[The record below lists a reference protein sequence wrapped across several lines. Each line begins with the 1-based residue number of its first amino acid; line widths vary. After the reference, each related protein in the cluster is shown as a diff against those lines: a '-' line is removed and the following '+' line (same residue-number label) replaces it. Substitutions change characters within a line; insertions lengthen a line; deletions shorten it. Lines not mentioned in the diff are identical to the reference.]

1 MNELPKARKV
11 GQGKTR
17 QELIAEIAEEF
28 PNAMNRALARIAMER
43 WPQVFGTVERARTAV
58 RTLRGANGATH
69 LKYVGNKSFVRPIGW
84 QVNAVPV
91 SRSKKR
97 EPVTINGPV
106 RLGVFGDVHIPY
118 HSPEAV
124 EVMVKF
130 FKTQKVGAILI
141 NGDLCDF
148 YSCSRHEKDP
158 RRPLKE
164 ELDAARQ
171 FLFWL
176 RAQFPKIP
184 IHYKVGNHETNLE
197 RYLMR
202 QAPVLLGVPEFELR
216 DVMKLDEMNI
226 QLIESLQLIQAGRLS
241 IFHGHELPQG
251 MSSPVNPARGIWMRV
266 QETMLCN
273 HWHRTSE
280 HAETTGV
287 TKKVTSCWSLGCLCD
302 LAPDYALVNKWNHGF
317 AIVDVLDKSGNFE
330 VRNHKIV
337 GGKVY

>member
-1 MNELPKARKV
+1 MNEQPKQKKA
-11 GQGKTR
+11 GQGKTK
-17 QELIAEIAEEF
+17 QDLISEVLTEF
-28 PNAMNRALARIAMER
+28 PDAMNRAVARIAVER
-43 WPQVFGTVERARTAV
+43 WPQVFPTVEVARRAV
-58 RTLRGANGATH
+58 RVMRGAIGGYCR
-69 LKYVGNKSFVRPIGW
+69 KYVGDKSFIKPLGW
-84 QVNAVPV
+84 QVNAIPKT
-91 SRSKKR
+91 RSKKR
-97 EPVTINGPV
+97 EPLVIDGPV

-124 EVMVKF
+124 AVMVDF
-130 FKTQKVGAILI
+130 FKKQKVGAILI

-184 IHYKVGNHETNLE
+184 IWYKIGNHETNLE
-197 RYLMR
+197 RYLIR

-216 DVMKLDEMNI
+216 DVMKLDELNV
-226 QLIESLQLIQAGRLS
+226 QLVDSLQLIQAGRLS

-266 QETMLCN
+266 QETMMCN

-287 TKKVTSCWSLGCLCD
+287 SKRVTSCWSLGCLCD

-337 GGKVY
+337 MGKVY